1 MLFSLFENV
10 LDTYTPQ
17 PRQIVLAF
25 SGGVDSRVML
35 DLLATYRDIHP
46 QHRYLVIHVHHGLS
60 PNADEWMVRCE
71 AWATEADFAFKGIR
85 VALNKQEGNLEKAAR
100 EARYQAILN
109 HVENDA
115 LVLTGQHADDQAETF
130 LLALKRGS
138 GPAGLAAMPET
149 RPLGHAVL
157 CRPLLSITRAV
168 IEHYAED
175 QGLSWLEDESN
186 LDCRFDR
193 NFIRQQWLP
202 LAQERWPGLVKAI
215 NRTAHHCAEQEALLD
230 ELLSGYDHRVMLA
243 DGGLSLDAL
252 MTFSSS
258 MQTAMMRRWLKKT
271 AGVVPSSVQM
281 RELQV
286 SVIDAA
292 QDANP
297 SLLLGSVEVRRY
309 QGRLYVV
316 PPHRDVSAWT
326 GELELGETLGLPDGL
341 GSIVVKPAELGGMI
355 RAPLEGEVVRI
366 SFNPEGISAHPAG
379 RQGKRKLK
387 KLFQEY
393 GVPSW
398 ERRRTPI
405 LFYGEKVAAVAGLF
419 VCEGF
424 VGGECE
430 LVWHKCHTFDA

>member
-10 LDTYTPQ
+10 LDAYTPQ

-46 QHRYLVIHVHHGLS
+46 QHRYLVIHIHHGLS
-60 PNADEWMVRCE
+60 PNADEWMMRCE

-85 VALNKQEGNLEKAAR
+85 VSLNQREGNLENAAR

-138 GPAGLAAMPET
+138 GPAGLAAMPVT

-168 IEHYAED
+168 IERYAED

-202 LAQERWPGLVKAI
+202 MAQERWPGMVKAI
-215 NRTAHHCAEQEALLD
+215 NRTARHCAEQEALLD
-230 ELLSGYDHRVMLA
+230 ELLSGYDHQVMLA
-243 DGGLSLDAL
+243 DGGLSISAL
-252 MTFSSS
+252 MALSGN
-258 MQTAMMRRWLKKT
+258 MQTAMIRRWLKKT

-286 SVIDAA
+286 SVIESA

-297 SLLLGSVEVRRY
+297 SLQLGPVDVRRY
-309 QGRLYVV
+309 QGTLYVV
-316 PPHRDVSAWT
+316 PPHQDVSAWT
-326 GELELGETLGLPDGL
+326 GQLEIGETLGLPDGL
-341 GSIVVKPAELGGMI
+341 GEIALQTVGFGGKI
-355 RAPLEGEVVRI
+355 RAPFANETVSVT
-366 SFNPEGISAHPAG
+366 FNPEGLSAHPAG
-379 RQGKRKLK
+379 RLGKRKLK

-405 LFYGEKVAAVAGLF
+405 LFYGAKIAAVAGLF

-430 LVWHKCHTFDA
+430 LVWHKCRAFDA